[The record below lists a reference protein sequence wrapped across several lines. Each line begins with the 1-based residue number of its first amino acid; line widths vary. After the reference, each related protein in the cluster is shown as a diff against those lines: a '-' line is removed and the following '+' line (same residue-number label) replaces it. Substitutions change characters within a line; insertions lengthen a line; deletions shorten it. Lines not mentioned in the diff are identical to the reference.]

1 MLKVIKKYLRDLI
14 FLGKAYRNFK
24 AGVGVLEFEGAA
36 GLLGDV
42 FYDVQAEAG
51 TVFAAAVFTSVK
63 FVGDER
69 HVFVRDAA
77 AFVGEGDLDVTV
89 FLCH

>member
-1 MLKVIKKYLRDLI
+1 M
-14 FLGKAYRNFK
+14 GKAYRNFK

-36 GLLGDV
+36 GLLADV
-42 FYDVQAEAG
+42 FYDVQAKAG
-51 TVFAAAVFTSVK
+51 TVFAAAVFASVK